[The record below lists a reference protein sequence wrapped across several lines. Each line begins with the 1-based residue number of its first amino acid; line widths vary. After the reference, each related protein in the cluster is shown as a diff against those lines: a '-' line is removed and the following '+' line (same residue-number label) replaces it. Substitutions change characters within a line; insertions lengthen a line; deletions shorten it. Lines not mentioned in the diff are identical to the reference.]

1 MTGVSVRNLDAG
13 YGKSRV
19 LHDLSLAAAPG
30 EFVAVVGASGSGK
43 TTLLRALAGF
53 IRPTGG
59 QIVFGERI
67 VAGPGAW
74 VPPEH
79 RRVGIVPQEGA
90 LFPHLDVYDNVAFGI
105 RKDPDCRS
113 RVMESLDL
121 VGLADRV
128 HARPQELSGGQ
139 MQRVAIARAL
149 APRPEVVLL
158 DEPFSALDASLRAT
172 MRSEV
177 KMLLSALGTTSILVT
192 HDQQEALSM
201 ANRVAVVSKGRV
213 TQFDTP
219 ANLYERPVDLQT
231 ARFVGDIVEFLATR
245 IDERTVMS
253 ALGAVQSS
261 VGVGAQRDAILA
273 MRPEQLAA
281 VREDEHEHS
290 PGTSAVSDRSRGS
303 GAGGRVISIAYHG
316 HDSVICVAL
325 DVGHEALVRV
335 AGPVHTEVGDRVRV
349 IATAPGRV
357 FQL

>member
-13 YGKSRV
+13 YATSLV
-19 LHDLSLAAAPG
+19 LHDLSLQAAPG
-30 EFVAVVGASGSGK
+30 DVVAVVGASGSGK

-53 IRPTGG
+53 IRPSGG
-59 QIVFGERI
+59 QIEFGERI
-67 VAGPGAW
+67 VAGAGAW

-90 LFPHLDVYDNVAFGI
+90 LFPHLDVYGNVAFGI
-105 RKDPDCRS
+105 RKEPECRS
-113 RVMESLDL
+113 RVMQMLEM
-121 VGLADRV
+121 VGLADRLQ
-128 HARPQELSGGQ
+128 ARPQELSGGQ
-139 MQRVAIARAL
+139 MQRVALARAL

-213 TQFDTP
+213 TQCDTP
-219 ANLYERPVDLQT
+219 ANLYEQPVDLET
-231 ARFVGDIVEFLATR
+231 ARFVGDIVEFAATR
-245 IDERTVMS
+245 IGEDTVMS
-253 ALGAVQSS
+253 ALGTVQSS
-261 VGVGAQRDAILA
+261 NGVGVQHDVILV

-281 VREDEHEHS
+281 VPEAEHGRE
-290 PGTSAVSDRSRGS
+290 S

-316 HDSVICVAL
+316 HDSMISVAL

-335 AGPVHTEVGDRVRV
+335 AGAVHTGIGDRVRV
-349 IATAPGRV
+349 IATAPGCV
-357 FQL
+357 FQQ

>member
-13 YGKSRV
+13 YAGTPV
-19 LHDLSLAAAPG
+19 LHDLSLQAAPG

-59 QIVFGERI
+59 QIEFGERV

-90 LFPHLDVYDNVAFGI
+90 LFPHLDVYGNVAFGI
-105 RKDPDCRS
+105 RKETDCRS
-113 RVMESLDL
+113 RVMEMLDL
-121 VGLADRV
+121 VGLADRI

-172 MRSEV
+172 MRSDV
-177 KMLLSALGTTSILVT
+177 RLLLSTLGTTSILVT

-201 ANRVAVVSKGRV
+201 ANRVAVVSRGRV
-213 TQFDTP
+213 TQCDTP
-219 ANLYERPVDLQT
+219 ANLYDQPVDLQT
-231 ARFVGDIVEFLATR
+231 ARFVGDIVEFPATR
-245 IDERTVMS
+245 IDEWSVMS

-261 VGVGAQRDAILA
+261 NGVSAQHDAILA

-281 VREDEHEHS
+281 VREDEQDCE
-290 PGTSAVSDRSRGS
+290 S

-316 HDSVICVAL
+316 HDSVISVAL
-325 DVGHEALVRV
+325 DVGHQALVRV
-335 AGPVHTEVGDRVRV
+335 AGPVHTGIGDRVRV

-357 FQL
+357 FQQ